1 MTFSNKKNQIKYWLF
16 SYCDLFGYQRSK
28 LVPTNAVESMIDSG
42 AGFAGFASW
51 LDLSPADGDL
61 MAIPDLDSA
70 IILPWQKEVKWV
82 ACDLYLDNEPL
93 KQSPR
98 YVLKKLISQLNA
110 IGYEMKTGVE
120 AEFFLLDEH
129 GKDIS
134 DINDQAIK
142 PCYDQIS
149 LMRRY
154 EVISEICDYLNEM
167 GWEPYQNDH
176 EDANG
181 QFEINWKYD
190 KSLRTADKHN
200 FFKFLVKSV
209 AQKYG
214 FRATFMP
221 KPFKNLTGNGCHSHI
236 SCWEYKS
243 DNSVF
248 TSKKNDYLSEIGF
261 NFLSGIL
268 HHAESLSAILN
279 PTVNSYRRTQA
290 NSTLSGS
297 TWAPRNISWT
307 NNNRTHLVRI
317 PENGRF
323 ELRLGDGSVN
333 PYLLQAGILASG
345 LLGIENK
352 YILPDISVGD
362 NSNEDKLN
370 IKRLLPANLGES
382 LKILYED
389 RVFKEKIGDD
399 FVKSYL
405 KLKEKEWQDYL
416 SFFSDWEFANT
427 LDI

>member
-1 MTFSNKKNQIKYWLF
+1 MTVSYKTPQIKYWLF

-28 LVPTNAVESMIDSG
+28 LVPVSAVESMIQSG

-70 IILPWQKEVKWV
+70 IILPWKKEVKWV
-82 ACDLYLDNEPL
+82 ACDLFLDDKPL

-98 YVLKKLISQLNA
+98 YVLKKLISQLNE

-120 AEFFLLDEH
+120 AEFFLLDET

-134 DINDQAIK
+134 DNDDRSNK
-142 PCYDQIS
+142 PCYDQMC

-154 EVISEICDYLNEM
+154 EVISEICDYLNEL

-190 KSLRTADKHN
+190 LSLRTADKHN

-209 AQKYG
+209 AQKHG
-214 FRATFMP
+214 FKATFMP
-221 KPFKNLTGNGCHSHI
+221 KPFEKLTGNGCHSHI
-236 SCWEYKS
+236 SCWDIKS
-243 DNSVF
+243 GKSLFKSENS
-248 TSKKNDYLSEIGF
+248 DYLSALGF
-261 NFLSGIL
+261 DFLSGIM
-268 HHAESLSAILN
+268 HHAESLSALLN

-290 NSTLSGS
+290 KTTLSGS
-297 TWAPRNISWT
+297 TWAPRTISWS
-307 NNNRTHLVRI
+307 NNNRTHMVRI

-323 ELRLGDGSVN
+323 ELRLADGSVN
-333 PYLLQAGILASG
+333 PYLLQAAILAAG

-352 YILPDISVGD
+352 YTLPNISFTN
-362 NSNEDKLN
+362 NSIGENLN
-370 IKRLLPANLGES
+370 DKRLLPANLGEA
-382 LKILYED
+382 LKVFDED
-389 RVFKEKIGDD
+389 LVFRKKIGED
-399 FVKSYL
+399 FVASYL

-416 SFFSDWEFANT
+416 SFFSDWEVKNT

>member
-1 MTFSNKKNQIKYWLF
+1 MTFTKKNSQIKYWLF

-28 LVPTNAVESMIDSG
+28 LVPANAVDSMIESG

-70 IILPWQKEVKWV
+70 IILPWKKEVKWV
-82 ACDLYLDNEPL
+82 ACDLFLDNKPL

-98 YVLKKLISQLNA
+98 YVLKKLISQLNS

-120 AEFFLLDEH
+120 AEFFLLNEN

-134 DINDQAIK
+134 DDNDQSIK

-154 EVISEICDYLNEM
+154 EVISEICDYLDEL

-190 KSLRTADKHN
+190 ESLRTADKHN

-209 AQKYG
+209 AQKYE
-214 FRATFMP
+214 FKATFMP
-221 KPFKNLTGNGCHSHI
+221 KPFKDLTGNGCHTHI
-236 SCWEYKS
+236 SCWDCNS
-243 DNSVF
+243 DNSAF
-248 TSKKNDYLSEIGF
+248 TSKNSDYLSEIGF
-261 NFLSGIL
+261 NFLSGVL

-290 NSTLSGS
+290 HSTLSGS
-297 TWAPRNISWT
+297 TWAPRTISWT
-307 NNNRTHLVRI
+307 NNNRTHMVRI

-323 ELRLGDGSVN
+323 ELRLGDGAVN

-352 YILPDISVGD
+352 YMLQDISFED
-362 NSNEDKLN
+362 NSRGDKSNE
-370 IKRLLPANLGES
+370 KRFLPTNLGES
-382 LKILYED
+382 LKFLYED
-389 RVFKEKIGDD
+389 KVFKEKLGED
-399 FVKSYL
+399 FVLSYL
-405 KLKEKEWQDYL
+405 KLKEKEWKDYL
-416 SFFSDWEFANT
+416 SFFSEWEVENT
-427 LDI
+427 LNI